1 MAERNPEP
9 STAETLDDLFEPAIG
24 DISEDMLKDLVPL
37 SSEKQRLVQKRRL
50 AEQRLEEKRLR
61 DELGDYDLQLDYY

>member
-9 STAETLDDLFEPAIG
+9 ASPEPLDDIFEPALG
-24 DISEDMLKDLVPL
+24 EISEDMLQDLVPL

>member
-1 MAERNPEP
+1 MGERNQEP
-9 STAETLDDLFEPAIG
+9 STSDSVDDIFEPARA
-24 DISEDMLKDLVPL
+24 DISEEMLQDLVPL
-37 SSEKQRLVQKRRL
+37 SSEKQRMVQKRRL

>member
-1 MAERNPEP
+1 MGERNPEP
-9 STAETLDDLFEPAIG
+9 TTPEPLEDIFEPALG
-24 DISEDMLKDLVPL
+24 DISEDMLQDLVPL

-61 DELGDYDLQLDYY
+61 DELGDYDLHLDYN

>member
-1 MAERNPEP
+1 MGERDLESSASESMDEDYEP
-9 STAETLDDLFEPAIG
+9 GADDIA
-24 DISEDMLKDLVPL
+24 EDMPHEIVPL

>member
-1 MAERNPEP
+1 MGEHNQESSTSDSIDDGYEP
-9 STAETLDDLFEPAIG
+9 SIG
-24 DISEDMLKDLVPL
+24 DLSEEILLDLVPL
-37 SSEKQRLVQKRRL
+37 SSEKQLLVQKRRL

>member
-1 MAERNPEP
+1 MGERNPEP
-9 STAETLDDLFEPAIG
+9 STAETLDDLFEPAVG

>member
-1 MAERNPEP
+1 MGERDLEP
-9 STAETLDDLFEPAIG
+9 SESESINDDYEPEAEE
-24 DISEDMLKDLVPL
+24 ISAEMLQGVMPF
-37 SSEKQRLVQKRRL
+37 SSEKQHLVHRRRL

>member
-1 MAERNPEP
+1 MGERNQEP
-9 STAETLDDLFEPAIG
+9 TTSDSVDDLFEPALAE
-24 DISEDMLKDLVPL
+24 ISEEMLQDLVPL
-37 SSEKQRLVQKRRL
+37 SSEKQRMVQKRRL

>member
-1 MAERNPEP
+1 MGERNAEP
-9 STAETLDDLFEPAIG
+9 STAETLDDLFEPAMG

-37 SSEKQRLVQKRRL
+37 SSEKQRLVQRRRL

-61 DELGDYDLQLDYY
+61 DELGDYNLQLDYY

>member
-1 MAERNPEP
+1 MAERNLEP
-9 STAETLDDLFEPAIG
+9 STSESLDDIFEPAIG
-24 DISEDMLKDLVPL
+24 EISEDMLEDLVPL

>member
-1 MAERNPEP
+1 MGERNQDVSTPE
-9 STAETLDDLFEPAIG
+9 SLDDFFEPALG
-24 DISEDMLKDLVPL
+24 DISEEMLQDLVPL